1 MIFILMGK
9 GFEEA
14 EALIPC
20 DFLRRAGLEVKLVS
34 LYDEKTVSG
43 GHGIKVECDASINS
57 TDSLPD
63 AIVLPGGLGGVNEI
77 SACPKALELVKS
89 CYAENKTVAAICAAP
104 TILGK
109 LGILKD
115 KKATCYPDM
124 KNELI
129 CGKWVDSDVVID
141 GKIVTSKAAGTAS
154 EFAFALISHLLN
166 EESAKKVSA
175 SVYFPR

>member
-43 GHGIKVECDASINS
+43 GHGIKVECDVSINE
-57 TDSLPD
+57 TDSLPE

-124 KNELI
+124 KTELI
-129 CGKWVDSDVVID
+129 CGEWVDNNVVID